1 MCFIG
6 IVTDTKSEGNLKKM
20 LKNNNI
26 LNKNKIIFLRENNI
40 ENIKSV
46 CFDTIVINKKFDKI
60 YDLNQII
67 NNCKNIIVN
76 TDVDIELEKIN
87 MVNTNVITYGFNSKS
102 TITISS
108 VLEDEILLCIQKDIK
123 SNNGKIEM
131 QEFKIEIEKVHN
143 IYDLIIIAT
152 LFLMY
157 ISSKNKIHING
168 IK

>member
-143 IYDLIIIAT
+143 VYDLIIIAT